1 MTQTQRHEV
10 HPRVLQRG
18 GDEHRGGAREN
29 RQRVQRQ
36 VREVKSRGSRQQQRH
51 RRQRQ
56 RAKHPTLHP
65 GQSVHVPDDVLVDI
79 LGPRVLLGQRFPR
92 RRHEQVEP
100 SRGGDL
106 RRDQQRRVHVQ
117 RREVRREEGGDVR
130 GERRLQAE
138 TPDPPAPRHDA
149 NDPAHERAASRRSHR
164 RRQRFHR
171 RRCELRESGG
181 QRDVEFDAERRS
193 VHDPLRV
200 GADDASAQ
208 NTRGRRGRPIGG
220 NMIRPIS
227 THVRTS
233 HREPNHRVDVGEQK
247 LGDAIAERDVRGDQ
261 NRAPHDRRDRPP
273 RRRLV
278 FVPHVV
284 TGARAPDVLL
294 LLFVITF
301 LRTTRARN
309 RPGARADHREDG
321 EDFARVAPTHAPP
334 PEDPPRVRVVLG
346 VQHAGDDLGVEDAR
360 HARRGVPHRTRRP
373 SDEVRR

>member
-65 GQSVHVPDDVLVDI
+65 GQSVHVPDDVLVDV

-149 NDPAHERAASRRSHR
+149 NDIPHERAAPGARSRR
-164 RRQRFHR
+164 RRQRIHHGR
-171 RRCELRESGG
+171 GELRECRRE
-181 QRDVEFDAERRS
+181 RDVEFDAERRS
-193 VHDPLRV
+193 THDPLRV

-208 NTRGRRGRPIGG
+208 NTRGCRGRPICTD
-220 NMIRPIS
+220 MIRPIVY
-227 THVRTS
+227 VRTS
-233 HREPNHRVDVGEQK
+233 HQKPNNRVDVAEQK
-247 LGDAIAERDVRGDQ
+247 LGDQMAERDVRRDQ
-261 NRAPHDRRDRPP
+261 NRAPHDGRDRPP

-278 FVPHVV
+278 FVPRVIGV
-284 TGARAPDVLL
+284 

-301 LRTTRARN
+301 LRTARARN

-321 EDFARVAPTHAPP
+321 EDFARVAPTHAPLS
-334 PEDPPRVRVVLG
+334 EDPPRVRVVLG
-346 VQHAGDDLGVEDAR
+346 VKHAGDDLGVEDAR